1 METTARGDTL
11 VLVLEQEAV
20 ALLTEVDHIPLLQD
34 LREAVVVILE
44 EEVQE
49 VVVTAEE
56 VADPLR
62 EVVVAEVEEEDKN
75 TLIFINSIC
84 RMSS

>member
-1 METTARGDTL
+1 MEIAQEHTL
-11 VLVLEQEAV
+11 ALVQEQEVAV
-20 ALLTEVDHIPLLQD
+20 LLVEADHILLLPD

-49 VVVTAEE
+49 AVVTAEE
-56 VADPLR
+56 VADLLR